1 MKRLRNF
8 FQKDSCQ
15 SADVARERLKVMI
28 SQDRMQRNQPDF
40 LPRLQSE
47 LVEVIRR
54 YTQSEQDEIQ
64 VSYHCLPQRSQIE
77 LNVSWPR
84 NLP

>member
-40 LPRLQSE
+40 LPRLQRE

-64 VSYHCLPQRSQIE
+64 VSYHSLPQRSQIE

>member
-1 MKRLRNF
+1 MKRLRDLF
-8 FQKDSCQ
+8 HKEESS

-28 SQDRMQRNQPDF
+28 TQDRMQRHQPDF
-40 LPRLQSE
+40 LPRLQQE

-54 YTQSEQDEIQ
+54 YVHSDQDDIHI
-64 VSYHCLPQRSQIE
+64 SYHCLPQHSQIE

-84 NLP
+84 NNS